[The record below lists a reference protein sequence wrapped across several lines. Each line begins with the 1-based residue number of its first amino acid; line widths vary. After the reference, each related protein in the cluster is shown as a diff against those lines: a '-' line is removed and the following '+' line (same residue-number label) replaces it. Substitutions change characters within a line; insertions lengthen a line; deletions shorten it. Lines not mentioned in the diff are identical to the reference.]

1 MFEWLTL
8 SNIGNVASILGI
20 GLSLYVIYNVREIRK
35 SYLFTARAPALLKS
49 LRTHSSNIKDLLK
62 EFETSI
68 EEIET
73 ELARCSP
80 IAAVVVVRRARAA
93 SRGRDREQ
101 HGEPRGEQHG
111 TTERRETR
119 KVGRHERR
127 SISIVIKQI
136 TTNKSLST
144 ESKNTVWNI
153 YKELLKV
160 EEELRNLHKDRQW
173 ER

>member
-8 SNIGNVASILGI
+8 SNIGNAASILGI
-20 GLSLYVIYNVREIRK
+20 GLSLYLIYNVREIRK

-68 EEIET
+68 EEIEA

-80 IAAVVVVRRARAA
+80 VLESLR
-93 SRGRDREQ
+93 
-101 HGEPRGEQHG
+101 
-111 TTERRETR
+111 T
-119 KVGRHERR
+119 KVGRQERK
-127 SISIVIKQI
+127 SISKVVQLISA
-136 TTNKSLST
+136 NKSLSAG
-144 ESKNTVWNI
+144 SKNAVWDI

-160 EEELRNLHKDRQW
+160 EEAMRNLHKDKQW

>member
-1 MFEWLTL
+1 VPEWLTL
-8 SNIGNVASILGI
+8 SNIGSVASIFGI
-20 GLSLYVIYNVREIRK
+20 GLSLYVVYNVREIRK

-68 EEIET
+68 EEIEA

-80 IAAVVVVRRARAA
+80 VLESLRTKV
-93 SRGRDREQ
+93 SRQ
-101 HGEPRGEQHG
+101 
-111 TTERRETR
+111 ER
-119 KVGRHERR
+119 K
-127 SISIVIKQI
+127 SISGVVQLISA
-136 TTNKSLST
+136 NKSLSAG
-144 ESKNTVWNI
+144 SKDAVWDI

-160 EEELRNLHKDRQW
+160 EEAMINLQKDKQW

>member
-1 MFEWLTL
+1 VFEWLTL
-8 SNIGNVASILGI
+8 SNVANVASILGI

-49 LRTHSSNIKDLLK
+49 LRTHSSSIKDLLK

-68 EEIET
+68 EEIEA

-80 IAAVVVVRRARAA
+80 ILE
-93 SRGRDREQ
+93 SLK
-101 HGEPRGEQHG
+101 
-111 TTERRETR
+111 R

-127 SISIVIKQI
+127 SISVVVRQI
-136 TTNKSLST
+136 ASNKSLSA
-144 ESKNTVWNI
+144 ESKNTAWDI
-153 YKELLKV
+153 YKELLKI